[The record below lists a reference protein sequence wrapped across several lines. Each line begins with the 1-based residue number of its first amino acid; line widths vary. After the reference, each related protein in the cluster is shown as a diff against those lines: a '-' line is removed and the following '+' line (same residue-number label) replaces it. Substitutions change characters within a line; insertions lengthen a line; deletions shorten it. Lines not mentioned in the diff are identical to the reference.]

1 MKKKILLSIVF
12 VLSMLA
18 INVFAID
25 GDGSEGNPFLITTQE
40 ELELISD
47 FPDSNFKLMN
57 DIVLEGEWVPLCTY
71 GDSFTGVFDGSG
83 YTISNLQITGNYEKT
98 GLFAENNGTIKNI
111 SIETSKTGVVFNKEA
126 YSSSYI
132 GILSA
137 INNGEIENC
146 RVYGEVSY
154 INEKYISGGSSGTST
169 IYGYAGGIAAQN
181 TGIIT
186 KSSADADI
194 DVHMYCYLKN
204 TVKTLYGGTAY
215 AGEITGYNSGNL
227 NMCRGVGTVKV
238 TSAYYSYVGGIAGR
252 SESGFISNSYFKG
265 RLQESAHTHGTSYLG
280 YSGGI
285 IGNGK
290 RSISSCFAVST
301 GNKYGIGN
309 NDVATTCFYDK
320 DVSGLTDTTCGT
332 PKSTSAMKMQA
343 TYTDWDFENVW
354 GISPDIN
361 DGYPYLL
368 WEYADDETDEP
379 SDSVE
384 SVASISIVKAEATDD
399 SLTMV
404 SCVNLVGEHNIES
417 VGTTFIP
424 LWLFTAP
431 DAEVLNIEH
440 SNTEHNIVNG
450 DTFSATITGIPEGYC
465 DMVFVGKSYIKM
477 TNGEYIW
484 STAKS
489 ASIAESTLHKVE

>member
-1 MKKKILLSIVF
+1 MKKKI
-12 VLSMLA
+12 VLSMVFILSLLV

-25 GDGSEGNPFLITTQE
+25 GNGSVDNPYLITTQK

-111 SIETSKTGVVFNKEA
+111 SIETSETGVVFNLNINAKI
-126 YSSSYI
+126 YV
-132 GILSA
+132 GIVSA
-137 INNGEIENC
+137 INNGKIENSH
-146 RVYGEVSY
+146 VQGN
-154 INEKYISGGSSGTST
+154 INHTNKQKTTAAANGIKGYSGG
-169 IYGYAGGIAAQN
+169 
-181 TGIIT
+181 IT
-186 KSSADADI
+186 ANNMGEISKSSVSINNVLTMRGKDYNSEEKKI
-194 DVHMYCYLKN
+194 Y
-204 TVKTLYGGTAY
+204 YGGTAY
-215 AGEITGYNSGNL
+215 AGGITGTNSGAINL
-227 NMCRGVGTVKV
+227 CKADGTVRV
-238 TSAYYSYVGGIAGR
+238 SFSVSPTS
-252 SESGFISNSYFKG
+252 
-265 RLQESAHTHGTSYLG
+265 G

-285 IGNGK
+285 VGYGTDGSVNNSYFNGSVKCSTGYSGGIGMGTSALTN
-290 RSISSCFAVST
+290 CYAVST
-301 GNKYGIGN
+301 DNIYAIGN

-379 SDSVE
+379 SDSAE

-477 TNGEYIW
+477 TDGEYIW

-489 ASIAESTLHKVE
+489 ASITESTIHKVE